1 MNIVVETLSENGT
14 FATLRAGGKQYPCV
28 LGRTGVTRNKAE
40 GDGKTP
46 IGTFPLRQLLYR
58 ADRLEKPQTGLPVE
72 VLTPDTGW
80 CEDPADP
87 EYNKKVTLPRA
98 GAIDNMTRDDH
109 LYDLCI
115 VVGYND
121 APPVAGK
128 GSAIFIHL
136 ARGEGKPTAGCIGL
150 NKKDLLEVLKL
161 LHDKSSITIMPPP
174 GY

>member
-1 MNIVVETLSENGT
+1 MNIVVETLSETGT
-14 FATLRAGGKQYPCV
+14 FATLRIGGRQFPCV
-28 LGRTGVTRNKAE
+28 IGRTGVTRDKVE

-58 ADRLEKPQTGLPVE
+58 ADRLEKPVTGLPVE

-80 CEDPADP
+80 CEDPADTA
-87 EYNKKVTLPRA
+87 YNTKVVLPHS
-98 GAIDNMTRDDH
+98 GAVDHMTRDDH

-121 APPVAGK
+121 APAVSGK

-136 ARGEGKPTAGCIGL
+136 ARGEGKPTAGCVALAPG
-150 NKKDLLEVLKL
+150 DLLEVLKL
-161 LHDKSSITIMPPP
+161 CNETSTITILPPP
-174 GY
+174 